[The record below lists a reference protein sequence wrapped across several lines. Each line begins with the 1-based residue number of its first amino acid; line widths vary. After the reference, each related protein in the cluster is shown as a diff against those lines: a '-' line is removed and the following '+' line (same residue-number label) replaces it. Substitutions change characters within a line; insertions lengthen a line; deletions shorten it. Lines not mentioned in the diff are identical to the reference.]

1 MPFSFQAM
9 SEEHLKAFLEAVKAD
24 VSLQDKLKTATE
36 KSTVVAIAKE
46 AGFEI
51 AIETIKKHTER
62 DAYLYEEV
70 LWSHLVEL
78 SDEETMR

>member
-1 MPFSFQAM
+1 M

-24 VSLQDKLKTATE
+24 ASLQEKLKAATE
-36 KSTVVAIAKE
+36 KSAVVAIAKE
-46 AGFEI
+46 AGFAI
-51 AIETIKKHTER
+51 AIEAMEKHTET

-70 LWSHLVEL
+70 LWSYLVEL

>member
-1 MPFSFQAM
+1 M

-24 VSLQDKLKTATE
+24 ASLQEKLKTATE
-36 KSTVVAIAKE
+36 KSAVVAIAKE
-46 AGFEI
+46 AGFVI
-51 AIETIKKHTER
+51 AIEAMEKHTET

-70 LWSHLVEL
+70 LWSYLVEL

>member
-1 MPFSFQAM
+1 M

-24 VSLQDKLKTATE
+24 VSLQEKLKTATE
-36 KSTVVAIAKE
+36 KSAVVAIAKE

-51 AIETIKKHTER
+51 AIEAMEKHSET

-70 LWSHLVEL
+70 LWSYLVEL